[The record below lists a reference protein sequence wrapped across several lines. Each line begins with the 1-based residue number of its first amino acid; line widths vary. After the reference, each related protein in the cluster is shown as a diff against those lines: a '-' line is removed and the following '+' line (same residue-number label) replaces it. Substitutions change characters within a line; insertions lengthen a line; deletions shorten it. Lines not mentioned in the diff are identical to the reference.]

1 MPQMTQ
7 EWPKYGRRSGINV
20 VTTEIIVYPF
30 EFLESESVNIAFQ
43 VSLGQKK
50 VQKCQK

>member
-7 EWPKYGRRSGINV
+7 EWPKYGIRSGINV